1 MAVPN
6 KKGAY
11 LARSMEKGGDD
22 DAPWGSFTRVGK
34 YGDPPLAHMTKP
46 DAKGRVGRY
55 LEWGPRWQ
63 NNKGDQLVALV

>member
-1 MAVPN
+1 
-6 KKGAY
+6 
-11 LARSMEKGGDD
+11 MEKGGDD
-22 DAPWGSFTRVGK
+22 DVPWGSFTRVGK

-55 LEWGPRWQ
+55 LEGGGVLAI